1 MLNID
6 ADDPNPLAAPSA
18 DETLTQRLRVA
29 CWAALCAITLSALL
43 DIAIDHP
50 HGWTVRALGTALAA
64 FLFGVLIALRYAS
77 TARTLRRLALAGTAA
92 ICAAAAA
99 FGIIAHD
106 PIGPPVLLCA
116 LALTAAIVFPWGF
129 RTQLWTVAMAALAT
143 TAQFVWW
150 RGAIRALPLSAV
162 LATIIGLAA
171 SALIAWEL
179 ERHRRSIAERD
190 RILRQHARHQRAW
203 IAALPVTLHRTILQ
217 GEQSGRMIFSD
228 NVERLVGHAA
238 AHFVGTDGIARWS
251 QSVHPDDREVFGVAF
266 TDLLTNG
273 GATSEYR
280 LQHRDGSYRWLLT
293 HAVLLRDERG
303 DPSEVIG
310 SMLDLT
316 ERKRMEDELQ
326 RSELRHRL
334 VTQATTDLIWDWD
347 LRSDLVTRNDAMHA
361 CFGHAPETIAGNAT
375 WWLDQVHEQDRARVQ
390 ASLRAV
396 LDGEG
401 CDWHE
406 EYRFRRGNGEYAVVA
421 DRGYVMRDEF
431 GQPVRM
437 VGAMSDE
444 TMRRH
449 ADEQLR
455 RSEAHFR
462 SLIEQGSDLITIVDA
477 TGIIR
482 YASPSHFTALGY
494 RPEELVGRAMADFVC
509 ADDQSVRS
517 WNARTPTAG
526 TAEFRF
532 RHADGSWRVLESRVA
547 DYSSPGFDGVVATSR
562 DVTDRQLAEAEL
574 QRAKEAAEA
583 ASRVKSEFLANVSHE
598 IRTPMNAILGM
609 TELALGTDLDGEQR
623 EYLESVRAA
632 GDWLLTLIN
641 DVLDFS
647 KLESG
652 KVVLDPVEFD
662 LRWALAESL
671 RILTPRAREK
681 GLELSVSVDPG
692 VPDLVVGDPGRLR
705 QVLVNLIGNG
715 IKFTD
720 TGGVAVHVA
729 LRDTGE
735 HGAIDLEVRVR
746 DTGIGIEGDKQRA
759 IFEPFEQADSS
770 TTRRHGG
777 TGLGLAICKQLVA
790 IMNGTMWLES
800 EPGRGST
807 FHFTL
812 RLERADGTTSRRSAD
827 TSLALAASRAGV
839 ARLIGRSL
847 RVLLAEDNAV
857 NQRHAVALL
866 EKHGHRTVA
875 VPTGREAVAAV
886 RRESFDVVLMDVQM
900 PEMDGL
906 EASRMIRRLEAAG
919 EIAPGHLPIIAMT
932 AHALGGDRE
941 RCLAAGMD
949 GYVSKPVRATQ
960 LLEAIGHALSAAAE
974 PERDSAAA
982 TAAAS

>member
-1 MLNID
+1 MLNLD
-6 ADDPNPLAAPSA
+6 ADGANPLDALSTE
-18 DETLTQRLRVA
+18 ETLTQRLRVA
-29 CWAALCAITLSALL
+29 CGAALCAIILYALL
-43 DIAIDHP
+43 DTTIGHP
-50 HGWTVRALGTALAA
+50 HGWTLRALDAALAA
-64 FLFGVLIALRYAS
+64 FLFGVLIALRYAA
-77 TARTLRRLALAGTAA
+77 TARALRWLAFAGTAA

-99 FGIIAHD
+99 FGIIARD

-116 LALTAAIVFPWGF
+116 LALTAAIVFPWGV
-129 RTQLWTVAMAALAT
+129 RTQLWTVAMAALAI
-143 TAQFVWW
+143 TAQFVWSS
-150 RGAIRALPLSAV
+150 GTIRALPLSAV
-162 LATIIGLAA
+162 LATITGLAA

-179 ERHRRSIAERD
+179 DRHRRGIAERD
-190 RILRQHARHQRAW
+190 EILRQHARHQQAW
-203 IAALPVTLHRTILQ
+203 IAALPVTLHRTILH
-217 GEQSGRMIFSD
+217 GPQSGRMVFSD
-228 NVERLVGHAA
+228 NVERLVGYAA
-238 AHFVGTDGIARWS
+238 AHFIATDGITRWS
-251 QSVHPDDREVFGVAF
+251 QSVHPDDRAVFRIAF
-266 TDLLTNG
+266 TDLLSSG
-273 GATSEYR
+273 RATSEYR
-280 LQHRDGSYRWLLT
+280 LRHSDGSYRWLLT

-303 DPSEVIG
+303 NPSEVIG

-316 ERKRMEDELQ
+316 ERKRVEDELA

-347 LRSDLVTRNDAMHA
+347 LHTDVVSRNDAMHA
-361 CFGHAPETIAGNAT
+361 CFGHAPDAIAAKPA
-375 WWLDQVHEQDRARVQ
+375 WWLAQIHEQDRARVE
-390 ASLRAV
+390 ASIRAV
-396 LDGEG
+396 LDGEH
-401 CDWHE
+401 CDWRE
-406 EYRFRRGNGEYAVVA
+406 EYRFRRGNGEYAFVA
-421 DRGYVMRDEF
+421 DRGYVMRDEL
-431 GQPVRM
+431 GRPVRM

-462 SLIEQGSDLITIVDA
+462 SLIEQGSDLITMVDSK
-477 TGIIR
+477 GIIR
-482 YASPSHFTALGY
+482 YASPSHFAALGY
-494 RPEELVGRAMADFVC
+494 RPEELVGRAVADFVYIDEQ
-509 ADDQSVRS
+509 AVQPGELR
-517 WNARTPTAG
+517 NRTAG

-532 RHADGSWRVLESRVA
+532 RHANGSWRVLESRVA
-547 DYSSPGFDGVVATSR
+547 DYSSTGFAGVVANSR
-562 DVTDRQLAEAEL
+562 DVTDRRLAEGEL

-583 ASRVKSEFLANVSHE
+583 ASRVKSGFLANMSHE

-609 TELALGTDLDGEQR
+609 TELALGTDLNGEQR

-652 KVVLDPVEFD
+652 KVLLDPVDFD
-662 LRWALAESL
+662 LRWALAETL

-681 GLELSVSVDPG
+681 GLELSGSVDPA

-729 LRDTGE
+729 LRDSGDN
-735 HGAIDLEVRVR
+735 GAIDLEVCVC
-746 DTGIGIEGDKQRA
+746 DTGIGIEVDKQRA

-800 EPGRGST
+800 EPGRGSA

-812 RLERADGTTSRRSAD
+812 RLQRVHATTARLAAD
-827 TSLALAASRAGV
+827 TSAALAASRAGV
-839 ARLIGRSL
+839 AHLVGRSL

-857 NQRHAVALL
+857 NQRLAVALL

-875 VPTGREAVAAV
+875 VATGREAVAAI
-886 RRESFDVVLMDVQM
+886 RRQVFDVVLMDVQM
-900 PEMDGL
+900 PDMDGL
-906 EASRMIRRLEAAG
+906 EASRAIRCLEAAG
-919 EIAPGHLPIIAMT
+919 EIAAGRVPIIAMT

-960 LLEAIGHALSAAAE
+960 LLEAIGHALSAAAA
-974 PERDSAAA
+974 PGHDSTAISAAA
-982 TAAAS
+982 S